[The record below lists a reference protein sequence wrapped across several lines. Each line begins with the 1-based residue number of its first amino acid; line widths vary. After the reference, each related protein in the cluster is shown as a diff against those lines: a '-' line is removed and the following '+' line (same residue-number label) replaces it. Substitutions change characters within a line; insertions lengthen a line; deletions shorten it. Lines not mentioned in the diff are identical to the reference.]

1 MGIFE
6 AHKKLNIRTTNLDH
20 DIKHSNRIRYGYF
33 GLLWMTRLD
42 GVNLRER

>member
-20 DIKHSNRIRYGYF
+20 DIKHSTRIRYGYF
-33 GLLWMTRLD
+33 WLLGMTRFD
-42 GVNLRER
+42 GVVLRE